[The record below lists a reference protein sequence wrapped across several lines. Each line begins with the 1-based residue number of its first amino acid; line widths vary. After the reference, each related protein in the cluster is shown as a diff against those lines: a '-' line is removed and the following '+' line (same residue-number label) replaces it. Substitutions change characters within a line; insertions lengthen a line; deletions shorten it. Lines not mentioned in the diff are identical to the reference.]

1 MPART
6 VPPAAT
12 PHGHSPNR
20 IARLLATTALIVLA
34 LGILPVVWHASVVW
48 QIVGPV
54 VSLALVVHTTQVI
67 WREAF
72 STHPRHLSGSV

>member
-1 MPART
+1 
-6 VPPAAT
+6 
-12 PHGHSPNR
+12 
-20 IARLLATTALIVLA
+20 
-34 LGILPVVWHASVVW
+34 VWHASVVW